1 MSTDTLVGLLFSIP
15 LAIIG
20 NFATVWVQRFLTR
33 RSEKRTRQRI
43 AQLREE
49 YAEIAGLSADANKH
63 QIFLLESVLLIT
75 LLTTFVAVA
84 ATLSFVIHQLT
95 GARTAMLVG
104 WMILLGG
111 GIAVTKECLE
121 VLRKS
126 TRVRRFDNYAERVH
140 AEISTLENPRL
151 GATQP
156 GSAQT
161 KDS

>member
-1 MSTDTLVGLLFSIP
+1 MSTDTLFGLLLSIP

-33 RSEKRTRQRI
+33 RSEKRTRERI
-43 AQLREE
+43 AQLRQE

-111 GIAVTKECLE
+111 GIAVTKECIG

-126 TRVRRFDNYAERVH
+126 TRVRRVEQYQLTVRSELERY
-140 AEISTLENPRL
+140 
-151 GATQP
+151 GADP
-156 GSAQT
+156 GL
-161 KDS
+161 